1 MEKWAIGMIEK
12 ILMQL
17 PNADT
22 YLFGY
27 PIGVQMYKLVL
38 LMILGESI
46 LMLTKKKVPQ

>member
-1 MEKWAIGMIEK
+1 MEKLAIGIVEK

-27 PIGVQMYKLVL
+27 PIGMQMYKLVL
-38 LMILGESI
+38 LMILGEAI
-46 LMLTKKKVPQ
+46 VMLTKKVPQ